1 MKTIDL
7 NLIVERTETGD
18 YWGYSPDLPGLHIL
32 GRTEAEVV
40 NLAPGIAHTLLQAR
54 RDKKLKMPA
63 RFANFDGSQTIR
75 IHRRLPAY
83 ALPRTYQKVARTGV

>member
-1 MKTIDL
+1 MKTL
-7 NLIVERTETGD
+7 RLYLLVEKTETGD

-54 RDKKLKMPA
+54 RDKKLKMP
-63 RFANFDGSQTIR
+63 RLFAHFDGAQTIKTER
-75 IHRRLPAY
+75 GIPAY
-83 ALPRTYQKVARTGV
+83 ALPRTHQKVARVGV

>member
-1 MKTIDL
+1 MKAIEL
-7 NLIVERTETGD
+7 YLIVERTETGD

-40 NLAPGIAHTLLQAR
+40 NLAPGIAHTLLQTR
-54 RDKKLKMPA
+54 RDKRLKMPA
-63 RFANFDGSQTIR
+63 RFARFDGSQTIKIER
-75 IHRRLPAY
+75 GVPAY